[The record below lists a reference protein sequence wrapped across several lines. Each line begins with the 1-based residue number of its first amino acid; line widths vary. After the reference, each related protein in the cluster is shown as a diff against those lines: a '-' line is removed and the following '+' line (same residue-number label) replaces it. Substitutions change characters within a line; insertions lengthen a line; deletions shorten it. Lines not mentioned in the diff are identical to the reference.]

1 MTAKI
6 KLNAASGGGSFSL
19 QAPSSS
25 ANNRVFTLP
34 DSADA
39 TLLTST
45 ASLGKILQ
53 FKSVSLYGDKS
64 TSSNSFAA
72 LPDMPSLDITP
83 TVATSLMFLT
93 ISSTIF
99 SGTTN
104 RGVQVTVYKKVGSG
118 SYADLRT
125 DGNNGGMIGFHGDAG
140 DNNSMSPFCLTHEDD
155 HNTTDA
161 LSYKIYLR
169 TTNSDS
175 NAHLGRASGGNYTK
189 TTFSVFEVA
198 TV

>member
-53 FKSVSLYGDKS
+53 FKSVSLYGDNS
-64 TSSNSFAA
+64 TSSNSMVA
-72 LPDMPSLDITP
+72 LPNMPSLDITP

-93 ISSTIF
+93 ISSTVY
-99 SGTTN
+99 SGGTN
-104 RGVQVTVYKKVGSG
+104 RGVITTVYKKVGSG

-125 DGNNGGMIGFHGDAG
+125 DGNNGGMISFHGDAG
-140 DNNSMSPFCLTHEDD
+140 DNNTMAPFCLTHEDD

-169 TTNSDS
+169 SNNSDS
-175 NAHLGRASGGNYTK
+175 NAHIGRAAGGNYSK

>member
-53 FKSVSLYGDKS
+53 VKQTVLKNQISQAGQGQATYVDISGFSI
-64 TSSNSFAA
+64 
-72 LPDMPSLDITP
+72 DITP
-83 TVATSLMFLT
+83 SSASNKILISFSASVGMINGDGNGLIRVLKDGSSISGFTPTAGTVANGAVMVRVPSQHQCITHHNQYLDTAGGTSSITYKLQWTME
-93 ISSTIF
+93 SS
-99 SGTTN
+99 
-104 RGVQVTVYKKVGSG
+104 
-118 SYADLRT
+118 RT
-125 DGNNGGMIGFHGDAG
+125 
-140 DNNSMSPFCLTHEDD
+140 
-155 HNTTDA
+155 
-161 LSYKIYLR
+161 IYLNR
-169 TTNSDS
+169 RGSSAEYNLVS
-175 NAHLGRASGGNYTK
+175 NLT
-189 TTFSVFEVA
+189 VMEVA
-198 TV
+198 A